1 MCIACTEWI
10 KDRLTLKE
18 FRSALRETTRDD
30 EPHLDEVN
38 RILID
43 SGDDAN
49 LAKEALKKLL
59 K

>member
-30 EPHLDEVN
+30 QRHFEEVDQV
-38 RILID
+38 LAETGED
-43 SGDDAN
+43 SN
-49 LAKEALKKLL
+49 LAKEALKKIL

>member
-30 EPHLDEVN
+30 QRHFEEVDQV
-38 RILID
+38 LAEAGED
-43 SGDDAN
+43 SN
-49 LAKEALKKLL
+49 LAKEALKKIL